1 MSIKQIHGHWSKVCA
16 AEVSTG
22 REKNMTKTG
31 LKSSCQEASKHAGEI
46 TQTSPPLVALGDLQ
60 CGMWPAEFWNRVLF
74 YLCAFCGQTWSFFFM
89 AFHLNVQIIIT
100 LLAKGGSSCKEALR
114 GKQIL
119 CHTSNFLSLKSPRG
133 DYDGARW
140 GWSPPPPSPRHMAN
154 QCTLFHAKVTLY
166 LRRVDK
172 RATSAAPCLSILM
185 KLTGNQITVHTD
197 RWPIREQPPGLFD
210 GITTVNHWVLSLLSA
225 SIYHQYKL
233 NKHMVIWGTLEKD
246 LEYCSICG
254 NYGGEKQH
262 W

>member
-16 AEVSTG
+16 AEASTG
-22 REKNMTKTG
+22 EKNMTKTG
-31 LKSSCQEASKHAGEI
+31 LKSSQEASKHAGEI

-60 CGMWPAEFWNRVLF
+60 CGMWLSELWNRVLF
-74 YLCAFCGQTWSFFFM
+74 YLCAFCRHTQFY
-89 AFHLNVQIIIT
+89 AFHGIPSKCPDYHNFAVRGRIFMQT
-100 LLAKGGSSCKEALR
+100 LR

-119 CHTSNFLSLKSPRG
+119 SHTSNFLSLKSPRG
-133 DYDGARW
+133 DYDGTRW

-154 QCTLFHAKVTLY
+154 QCTLFHVKVTLY

-172 RATSAAPCLSILM
+172 RATSAAPRLSILM
-185 KLTGNQITVHTD
+185 KLTGNQITVPTD

-233 NKHMVIWGTLEKD
+233 NKHMEPVTRT
-246 LEYCSICG
+246 
-254 NYGGEKQH
+254 
-262 W
+262 